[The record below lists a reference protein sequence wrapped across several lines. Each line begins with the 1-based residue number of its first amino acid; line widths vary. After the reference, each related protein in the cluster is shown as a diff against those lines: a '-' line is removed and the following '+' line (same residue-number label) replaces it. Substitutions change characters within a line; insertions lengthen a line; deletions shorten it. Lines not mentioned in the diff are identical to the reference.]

1 MRQDSF
7 SCSGRTIRAYRQES
21 PRLFLLQFA
30 DAQDLLGM
38 DEEAQALSRQADAP
52 FLLAALAVRDWF
64 GELSPWPAAAV
75 FGRQDFSGNGRDPL
89 DCLLNKLMPALKNRY
104 ALAGDIPWVLGGYS
118 LAGLFALW
126 CGHET
131 DAFAGIA
138 AASPSVWFP
147 GWMEYAEKHP
157 LRASCVYLSLGDRE
171 ERARSPVMARVG
183 GNIRQLLQIYQAND
197 ACRATLEWNSGGHF
211 QDAPARTARAFA
223 WTMREL
229 CLAGRR

>member
-7 SCSGRTIRAYRQES
+7 ACSGRTIRAYRQEN
-21 PRLFLLQFA
+21 PRLVLLQFA
-30 DAQDLLGM
+30 DAQDPQGM

-52 FLLAALAVRDWF
+52 FLLAALAARDWF

-75 FGRQDFSGNGRDPL
+75 FGRQDFSGNARDSL
-89 DCLLNKLMPALKNRY
+89 DCLLNDIMPALKNRY
-104 ALAGDIPWVLGGYS
+104 ALDGDIPWVLGGYS

-157 LRASCVYLSLGDRE
+157 LRACCVYLSLGDRE

-229 CLAGRR
+229 CLSGRR